1 MHSAYLR
8 CLPEAYEFVYLISD
22 GEDLYTEAYN
32 RMNSEPIENIIRNF
46 MNWLKT
52 EPELMKIY
60 EERWQVE

>member
-1 MHSAYLR
+1 
-8 CLPEAYEFVYLISD
+8 
-22 GEDLYTEAYN
+22 
-32 RMNSEPIENIIRNF
+32 MNSEPIENIIRNF